1 MVVDDGLAGRLAR
14 LEERLDRLERRLEDE
29 RAADVRRRR
38 RERWIR
44 LGLLVLVGLVYVFYL
59 QTVTGML

>member
-38 RERWIR
+38 HERWIR